1 MYQNGLLKRVLKTNM
16 DYRCYLPAEQGYNG
30 VFVLMEY
37 LIVNWVMKLLPS
49 DLREDGKTPA
59 FFRTLA
65 GVLRSEC
72 SLIF

>member
-1 MYQNGLLKRVLKTNM
+1 MKLVVKTDK
-16 DYRCYLPAEQGYNG
+16 DYRCYYPAEQEFNR

-59 FFRTLA
+59 FLGLELVF
-65 GVLRSEC
+65 
-72 SLIF
+72 

>member
-1 MYQNGLLKRVLKTNM
+1 MVKTNK
-16 DYRCYLPAEQGYNG
+16 DYRCYYPAEQEFNR

-59 FFRTLA
+59 FLGLELVF
-65 GVLRSEC
+65 
-72 SLIF
+72 